1 MNLYTAGII
10 DTTTGF
16 SDSSYRLTNY
26 SVPGLQLALVMV
38 LGVWSSS
45 AYSLGVEVFN
55 LDLGLLLSNPTTLS
69 GMLTSLQLVQW
80 VETAD
85 SLAIVSGCSSSI
97 VALTNFY
104 IAGIAGTTPGFGDS
118 PHRLS
123 SAFPGMQVAL
133 FMAFGVGSIAFCRLV
148 MGMLLHLES
157 GLLPSNQR
165 CCFTPPGSSFIISD
179 LCRNKFDTNFRVVAS
194 WSENV
199 CLKLRLFR
207 AEISGLGPISIGY
220 EPLFL
225 GLNCL

>member
-1 MNLYTAGII
+1 
-10 DTTTGF
+10 
-16 SDSSYRLTNY
+16 
-26 SVPGLQLALVMV
+26 MV
-38 LGVWSSS
+38 IS
-45 AYSLGVEVFN
+45 A
-55 LDLGLLLSNPTTLS
+55 LDLVLLPSSQIACFTNQVFSLLDCKHFLYSIFGLILPGRMLIALDFFTTSDIANTDFTVLDWS
-69 GMLTSLQLVQW
+69 IYV
-80 VETAD
+80 
-85 SLAIVSGCSSSI
+85 LAIVVLMNLCTAWIIGIDPEFGGSI
-97 VALTNFY
+97 L
-104 IAGIAGTTPGFGDS
+104 GIN
-118 PHRLS
+118 S